1 MYRWLWLR
9 LPGGPVARLV
19 QLVVLVVVVAA
30 LLWFLVYPWASL
42 HLPVD
47 PSGLG

>member
-1 MYRWLWLR
+1 VYRWLWLR
-9 LPGGPVARLV
+9 LPGGPAARLV
-19 QLVVLVVVVAA
+19 QLVVLVVIVGA

-42 HLPVD
+42 HLPGA